1 MLNYVFRR
9 NGDRVLIKYRSVR
22 RALEKYMAHDS
33 QNGRCDYLG
42 ENGVMPYTDPLDIHS
57 MPDPERSILY
67 VGRNDFGGVF
77 LEESMYYI
85 PRIHDE

>member
-22 RALEKYMAHDS
+22 RALEKYMANDS
-33 QNGRCDYLG
+33 QAGLCDYLG

-57 MPDPERSILY
+57 MPEPEKSILY
-67 VGRNDFGGVF
+67 VGRGDFRNVY

-85 PRIHDE
+85 PRIHNE